1 MKNYKKHKIN
11 PYKSKINI
19 SIILLAFLAFSCND
33 DNMKQVEKNDCQ
45 VYSPNSF
52 TNTIT
57 DSWEKIN
64 ERKEHIDAIVI
75 PEDAGGG
82 YVKVELTQSD
92 PDLRPTLSVSIAGSK
107 IIGGS
112 STQTNNKLN
121 RVAYFSVYPGM
132 KYSLKTFPFFNAAAY
147 PVDYTITW
155 DFVSQMDCF
164 EPNDTK
170 TDAKKVLIDDTIE
183 AYAIA
188 GHKEYFVS
196 SFAEQTYD
204 WYKVELKEPGQL
216 KIEVLDLPKDI
227 RIVTRV
233 FSQDNDHISSDFLF
247 TGSDFGASF
256 DRGRTSINT
265 TSNVLDPGVYYI
277 ELHPD
282 FFEHG
287 KKANSDL
294 DPIPDHFNKTYK
306 MKVTS
311 L

>member
-1 MKNYKKHKIN
+1 MKNLKN
-11 PYKSKINI
+11 
-19 SIILLAFLAFSCND
+19 ILLVVVAMSLTFCNKD
-33 DNMKQVEKNDCQ
+33 DEPVEQNDCQ
-45 VYSPNSF
+45 VYTPNSF
-52 TNTIT
+52 TKTIT
-57 DSWEKIN
+57 GTWNKSN
-64 ERKEHIDAIVI
+64 ERKEHANAIVI

-82 YVKVELTQSD
+82 YVKVVLSQND
-92 PDLRPTLSVSIAGSK
+92 PDLRPTLSVSIKGRQF
-107 IIGGS
+107 IGGS
-112 STQTNNKLN
+112 SAQTNNKLN

-132 KYSLKTFPFFNAAAY
+132 KYSLETYPFFNAINY

-164 EPNDTK
+164 EPNDVIA
-170 TDAKKVLIDDTIE
+170 DAKKVLINETIE

-216 KIEVLDLPKDI
+216 KVEVLDLPKDI

-233 FSQDNDHISSDFLF
+233 FSEEKHIGSDFLF

-256 DRGRTSINT
+256 NRGRTSINT
-265 TSNVLDPGVYYI
+265 TYDVLDPGVYYI

-282 FFEHG
+282 FHENG
-287 KKANSDL
+287 VNAASDL
-294 DPIPDHFNKTYK
+294 DPIPDHFTKTYK
-306 MKVTS
+306 MKVS
-311 L
+311 VVK